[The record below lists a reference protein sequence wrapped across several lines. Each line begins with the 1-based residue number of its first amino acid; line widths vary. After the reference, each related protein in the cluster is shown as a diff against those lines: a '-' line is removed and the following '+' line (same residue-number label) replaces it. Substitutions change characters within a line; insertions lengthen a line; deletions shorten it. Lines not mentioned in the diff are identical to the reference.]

1 MAITTINIGTV
12 VNDGTG
18 DPIRTAFDKINTD
31 ILYLDATS
39 TFNRRLYTSNL
50 FGNTTTL
57 TVSNLS
63 VLGSVD
69 VNQSV
74 TANTL
79 SITGT
84 TQSQSSSTG
93 AVVVAGG
100 LGVGGNTYI
109 SGNLIVN
116 PANRIYGSFFNPSN
130 TFTNIDATPIGLGSP
145 EAADFTTVHVYT
157 SLSVPATTDSIS
169 PTTGAL
175 KVTGGVG
182 IRGNANIG
190 GALTTANLSVT
201 NRIVGNVNFYG
212 QDTIYINGSPV
223 TTAGNAFTGGNVR
236 FQANFN
242 ALTNSVDPGTGAV
255 VIKGGLGVAGNIS
268 VGGIISGS
276 NVNLNTDIGHLELGN
291 VDLYANG
298 AIFGNINTPQQIGIT
313 SVGALNGLT
322 MAGNVVAGLSN
333 QYYIGDA
340 TAPFLRVYSSG
351 FYGPLYG
358 LVSTAAQTTITS
370 LGTLSGLTVQGTTLL
385 GDVSSNVVVVGTAAS
400 TNTTTGALVVRG
412 GVGVAGVLNIAD
424 AGDVS
429 ANIGTLFNS
438 NIATQAN
445 LGAYQTYANAN
456 VVAIQSNLGSFQT
469 YANAKIG
476 TNTNSN
482 LVVIATTPGTST
494 TDAALIVRGGA
505 GVAGAVFAG
514 GNVIITSTDEVADGP
529 GYALGGALMVSGG
542 AGVSKSLIV
551 YGDLTVKGAILGSQS
566 VASTYSGLSIF
577 NAGIVSANIRSAD
590 IGNIGTVLTGT
601 LGSGSALQ
609 PNITRVG
616 VLTGVTSS
624 GNILANSGVA
634 STNTTTGALVV
645 VGGVGISGALNI
657 GVTGDVAAN
666 IGSFY
671 TWANA
676 NFATS
681 QGGSIQGLS
690 ANLGAYQTYANA
702 NIGTLFNGNA
712 TINANLGAYQTYA
725 NANIGTLFNGNAT
738 INANLGAYQ
747 TYANANAASQ
757 QTSINNT
764 NANIG
769 SFYTWANTNFATSV
783 GGTIQGLSANLG
795 AYQTYANAN
804 IGTLYNGNIITNANL
819 GAYQTYANTNIL
831 ATQANLGAYQTY
843 ANANIGVLFTGNVTT
858 NANLGAFQTY
868 ANANIDT
875 LFNGNISTNA
885 NLGSFQTYANANIGT
900 LFNGN
905 ISTNANLGAF
915 QTYANTKI
923 GSNSNGNLVIRAT
936 TTASNIATG
945 ALVVAGGAGIAG
957 ATVIGSSLT
966 VGQSNASVRTN
977 LTVFGGNLAAAAGST
992 LTLAEF
998 STTNTNASYLQ
1009 ILNQRSSQGADWTT
1023 ANIRIQQVIDT
1034 SAMGYIDFNPAG
1046 NLRAVA
1052 IGSASGEIM
1061 RFHSAYGTGATRATT
1076 HIGDILPG
1084 ANVSYNLGS
1093 PTAWYNSIYGTSSK
1107 ALYADL
1113 AEQYVGDAEYV
1124 PGTVVVIGGEEEVTV
1139 TTIDH
1144 DPRVAGVVST
1154 DPAYLMN
1161 SATTGLPIALTGRV
1175 PCLVQ
1180 GPVTKGA
1187 LLVTSRTAGV
1197 AQAMNPAKY
1206 QPGCV
1211 IGKSLQSIT
1220 DDDTH
1225 IIEIMVGRF

>member
-18 DPIRTAFDKINTD
+18 DPIRTAFDKLNTD

-57 TVSNLS
+57 TVANLS

-69 VNQSV
+69 INQHI
-74 TANTL
+74 TASSL
-79 SITGT
+79 VITSA
-84 TQSQSSSTG
+84 TQSDSAVTG
-93 AVVVAGG
+93 AVIVAGG
-100 LGVGGNTYI
+100 VGIGGNTYI

-145 EAADFTTVHVYT
+145 EAADFTTLRVYT
-157 SLSVPATTDSIS
+157 SLSVPASTDSVS

-190 GALTTANLSVT
+190 GALTTANLTVS

-212 QDTIYINGSPV
+212 EDTIYINGSPV
-223 TTAGNAFTGGNVR
+223 TTSGNAFTGGNVR

-242 ALTNSVDPGTGAV
+242 SLTSSIDPGTGAV

-268 VGGIISGS
+268 VGGIISGG
-276 NVNLNTDIGHLELGN
+276 NVSLNTTDGHLELGE

-298 AIFGNINTPQQIGIT
+298 AIYGNIRTPAQTSIT
-313 SVGALNGLT
+313 SVGALTGLT

-333 QYYIGDA
+333 QYWIGDI

-351 FYGPLYG
+351 FYGPLVG
-358 LVSTAAQTTITS
+358 LVSTAAQPTITS

-385 GDVSSNVVVVGTAAS
+385 GDVSSNVVVVGTTAS

-412 GVGVAGVLNIAD
+412 GVGVAGALNITG

-429 ANIGTLFNS
+429 ANIGTLFAG
-438 NIATQAN
+438 NISTNAN

-456 VVAIQSNLGSFQT
+456 VVAIQSNLGAFQT
-469 YANAKIG
+469 YANTKIG

-482 LVVIATTPGTST
+482 LVVVATTPGTST

-514 GNVIITSTDEVADGP
+514 GNVVITSTDEVADGP

-542 AGVSKSLIV
+542 AGINKSLII
-551 YGDLTVKGAILGSQS
+551 YGDLTVKGQIQATQS
-566 VASTYSGLSIF
+566 VSSTYSGLSIF
-577 NAGIVSANIRSAD
+577 NAGIVAANVRSAD

-601 LGSGSALQ
+601 LSFSSAQQ

-616 VLTGVTSS
+616 VLNGVSSS
-624 GNILANSGVA
+624 GVISALSGTP
-634 STNTTTGALVV
+634 STSTTTGALVV
-645 VGGVGISGALNI
+645 TGGVGISGALNI
-657 GVTGDVAAN
+657 AVTGDVA
-666 IGSFY
+666 
-671 TWANA
+671 
-676 NFATS
+676 
-681 QGGSIQGLS
+681 
-690 ANLGAYQTYANA
+690 
-702 NIGTLFNGNA
+702 
-712 TINANLGAYQTYA
+712 
-725 NANIGTLFNGNAT
+725 
-738 INANLGAYQ
+738 
-747 TYANANAASQ
+747 
-757 QTSINNT
+757 
-764 NANIG
+764 ANIG

-783 GGTIQGLSANLG
+783 GGTIQGISANLG

-804 IGTLYNGNIITNANL
+804 IGTLFNGNVSTNANLGAFQAYANANIGTLFTGNAITNANLGAYQTFANANASSQQTSINNTNANIGSFYTWANANFATSQGGTIQGISANLGAYQTYANANIGTLFNGNVSTNANLGAFQAYANANIGLLFNSNISTNANLGAFQTYANANIGTLFNGNASTNANL
-819 GAYQTYANTNIL
+819 GAYQTYANTNIS
-831 ATQANLGAYQTY
+831 AIQANLGA
-843 ANANIGVLFTGNVTT
+843 
-858 NANLGAFQTY
+858 
-868 ANANIDT
+868 
-875 LFNGNISTNA
+875 
-885 NLGSFQTYANANIGT
+885 FQTYANANIGT

-905 ISTNANLGAF
+905 ITTNANLGAF
-915 QTYANTKI
+915 QSYANAKI
-923 GSNSNGNLVIRAT
+923 GTNTNSNLVVVSTAAATST
-936 TTASNIATG
+936 TTG
-945 ALVVAGGAGIAG
+945 AIVVGGGAGVAG
-957 ATVIGSSLT
+957 NTVIGGNLT
-966 VGQSNASVRTN
+966 VGQTNASARAN
-977 LTVFGGNLAAAAGST
+977 LTVFGGNLTAAAGSA
-992 LTLAEF
+992 LRLAEF
-998 STTNTNASYLQ
+998 STTNVNPSYLQ
-1009 ILNQRSSQGADWTT
+1009 ISTQRFSQGADWTT
-1023 ANIRIQQVIDT
+1023 ANIKLQHTVDT
-1034 SAMGYIDFNPAG
+1034 TGMGYMDFNPAG

-1052 IGSASGEIM
+1052 IGSTAGEII
-1061 RFHSAYGTGATRATT
+1061 RFHNSYAGGERAITHTGN
-1076 HIGDILPG
+1076 ILPT
-1084 ANVSYNLGS
+1084 ANLTYNLGS
-1093 PTAWYNSIYGTSSK
+1093 ETAWYNTFYGVSSQ

-1113 AEQYVGDAEYV
+1113 AEMYVGDAEY
-1124 PGTVVVIGGEEEVTV
+1124 PAGTVVVIGGKEEITV
-1139 TTIDH
+1139 TTQDH
-1144 DPRVAGVVST
+1144 DTRVAGVIST

-1161 SATTGLPIALTGRV
+1161 SGNSGLPVALTGRV
-1175 PCLVQ
+1175 PCCVQ

-1197 AQAMNPAKY
+1197 AQAMNPAQY

-1220 DDDTH
+1220 DDDIH
-1225 IIEIMVGRF
+1225 VIEIMVGRF